1 MKYESKTELIED
13 VGRQRL
19 LLLETLEGIPE
30 AQRTE
35 PGVWGDGWTVV
46 DLVAH
51 LDAWHRLFLV
61 WFRQGAA
68 GQVPDLPAPG
78 YKWNETP
85 RLNRDIQAQHRG
97 DSYQAALANFE
108 ASSDEVDALLQQ
120 LSEPELLEAGHFA
133 WTGKNALVTY
143 AGANTASHYRF
154 GLKVLKRWLRQRT

>member
-51 LDAWHRLFLV
+51 L
-61 WFRQGAA
+61 
-68 GQVPDLPAPG
+68 
-78 YKWNETP
+78 
-85 RLNRDIQAQHRG
+85 
-97 DSYQAALANFE
+97 
-108 ASSDEVDALLQQ
+108 
-120 LSEPELLEAGHFA
+120 EAGHFA
-133 WTGKNALVTY
+133 WTGKSALVTY